1 MRAGDLDRLI
11 TIEQPTESKDE
22 YGAPTVIWTSFAQV
36 WAGVR
41 YDNGTEYFAAGQ
53 MNARIDAVFRIR
65 HRAGITTKMRVAYD
79 GEYFDILEK
88 RPLGRDEGFDLKTIA
103 RQA

>member
-1 MRAGDLDRLI
+1 MRAGRLDRLI

-22 YGAPTVIWTSFAQV
+22 YGATTVIWTSFAQV
-36 WAGVR
+36 WASVR
-41 YDNGTEYFAAGQ
+41 YDNGTEYFSAGQ
-53 MNARIDAVFRIR
+53 VNTRIDAVFKIR
-65 HRAGITTKMRVAYD
+65 PLTGITTKMRVNYA